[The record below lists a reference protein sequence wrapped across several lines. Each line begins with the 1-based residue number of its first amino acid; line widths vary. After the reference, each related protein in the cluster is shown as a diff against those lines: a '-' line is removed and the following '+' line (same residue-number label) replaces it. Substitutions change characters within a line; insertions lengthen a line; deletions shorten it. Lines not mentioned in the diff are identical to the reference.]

1 MATIVKL
8 LCIASIFIWQT
19 SNTTT
24 DTLTNTKWYGTF
36 NVPGPMSG
44 TLEFKKD
51 TVLLSIE
58 GEVVESMTYKEKG
71 DTLFFQKIYG
81 QSPCSEEIGEYK
93 FQLKENVLVL
103 SPMKD
108 ACDIRSNAFSKEGY
122 KKEQL

>member
-19 SNTTT
+19 STTT
-24 DTLTNTKWYGTF
+24 SETLSNTKWSGTF

-71 DTLFFQKIYG
+71 DTLSFQKIYG
-81 QSPCSEEIGEYK
+81 QSPCSEEIGDYK
-93 FQLKENVLVL
+93 YQLKDNVLVL
-103 SPMKD
+103 TAIQD
-108 ACDIRSNAFSKEGY
+108 ACDMRANAFSKEGY
-122 KKEQL
+122 KKE